1 MRADHLLVPTVLV
14 LLAAAGPA
22 QAAAKPASTSFS
34 VRQILTPET
43 ELRGSVRFTVPT
55 GWKATSDP
63 TRHSSARF
71 EIPGPDGC
79 RVDATVSLR
88 GKATRSSVRDQVR
101 GSVGDAPLGHGSR
114 PGGAWGTTGPT
125 ISGGEG
131 EPDLT
136 GLSGIAPV
144 RVQAKRYGQVRV
156 GAIVR
161 RCDLS
166 TPGIPELLAAD
177 GQVVTQVNQILSTAR
192 LDVRV
197 VRAPRR

>member
-1 MRADHLLVPTVLV
+1 MRVHHLVVPTVLV
-14 LLAAAGPA
+14 LLTAAGSA

-34 VRQILTPET
+34 VRQILTPQT

-55 GWKATSDP
+55 GWKATTDP

-79 RVDATVSLR
+79 RIDVSVDLR
-88 GKATRSSVRDQVR
+88 GKTTRSSVRNQIR
-101 GSVGDAPLGHGSR
+101 GSVGDAPLGHGTR

-131 EPDLT
+131 AADLT
-136 GLSGIAPV
+136 GLYGIAPV

-156 GAIVR
+156 GAVVH

-166 TPGIPELLAAD
+166 TPGIAELLAAD
-177 GQVVTQVNQILSTAR
+177 GRFVTQVNRVLATAR

-197 VRAPRR
+197 VRVERR